1 MLHLIGKKFMGTPIA
16 QWLVV
21 GRVDQLYYGDMGT
34 D

>member
-1 MLHLIGKKFMGTPIA
+1 MLHLIGKNLWARPIP

-21 GRVDQLYYGDMGT
+21 GRVDHCIYGDMGT